1 MLNNEFI
8 YDNWNIHTKDEATFA
23 DTLSAMTK
31 NSVWEA
37 GISSKNLRARAL
49 MGPIEGEMLVAS
61 GKYNEAAVRDTC
73 EGSRLMLQY
82 NGKEDFLRNC
92 AFSGLLDAARIKGG
106 CFRDMPP
113 EATSAV
119 VNTALQY
126 ARGSSLLLHRGE
138 KITAVVSDAGNG
150 YRVLEQD
157 KLYSILTDG
166 IRSNGLGIPSFLGGS
181 IDHEFTYAMMDLP
194 TAQKALTKLYE
205 NALQSKGRKEELMP
219 VVKFSTSDVR
229 NSSATLVAGYR
240 LANRKDSFF
249 TMVSPLKVDHRRSK
263 VDGLTEFE
271 GAVSRLY
278 ARFRDTEETIQAM
291 SNTWIHYPLNAYIL
305 MTQKVG
311 LAKKY
316 AKDGYEDLERYT
328 GGSACSMYD
337 LYMSMVL
344 ANETARKAGLKGLA
358 MNNVEDMVAAVLAL
372 NWTDFD
378 VPGTV
383 AWNAVA

>member
-1 MLNNEFI
+1 
-8 YDNWNIHTKDEATFA
+8 
-23 DTLSAMTK
+23 
-31 NSVWEA
+31 
-37 GISSKNLRARAL
+37 
-49 MGPIEGEMLVAS
+49 
-61 GKYNEAAVRDTC
+61 
-73 EGSRLMLQY
+73 
-82 NGKEDFLRNC
+82 
-92 AFSGLLDAARIKGG
+92 
-106 CFRDMPP
+106 
-113 EATSAV
+113 
-119 VNTALQY
+119 
-126 ARGSSLLLHRGE
+126 
-138 KITAVVSDAGNG
+138 
-150 YRVLEQD
+150 
-157 KLYSILTDG
+157 
-166 IRSNGLGIPSFLGGS
+166 
-181 IDHEFTYAMMDLP
+181 
-194 TAQKALTKLYE
+194 
-205 NALQSKGRKEELMP
+205 
-219 VVKFSTSDVR
+219 
-229 NSSATLVAGYR
+229 
-240 LANRKDSFF
+240 
-249 TMVSPLKVDHRRSK
+249 MVSPLKVDHRRSK

-383 AWNAVA
+383 AWNTVA